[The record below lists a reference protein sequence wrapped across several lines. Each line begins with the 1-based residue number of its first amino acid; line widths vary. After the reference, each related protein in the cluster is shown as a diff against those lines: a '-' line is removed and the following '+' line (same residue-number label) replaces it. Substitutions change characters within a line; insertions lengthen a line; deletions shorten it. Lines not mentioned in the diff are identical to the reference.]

1 MQTNTLLTGSQ
12 RSGIFYTLLI
22 HAGLLLFLFM
32 LTLSNDM
39 IFQADEGL
47 LVDFGYSETGQG
59 EEEPSAVYARNDNI
73 YKAPVLFDQKATTT
87 ASKFKPAEIKE
98 ENLLTQEHE
107 PSAALHTKKTEK
119 KTVEKKKPDPLAESE
134 KRQKQEQIAQQ
145 KLEEQNRLKKQKE
158 EQMIGNINSRAKNA
172 FGGGLTDNGS
182 TSTGEGI
189 AGGPG
194 NQGDPNGQPG
204 VKRYGPGG
212 GTGNGPSYSLAGR
225 SARSLPKPT
234 YPGNEGGVV
243 VVEVTVDKLGK
254 VSAVRA
260 GIFGST
266 SSDPDLLE
274 AATKAAR
281 AAKFNVDDNAPAFQK
296 GTITYHFVLQ

>member
-1 MQTNTLLTGSQ
+1 MTLTGSQ
-12 RSGIFYTLLI
+12 RTGLIYTLLI
-22 HAGLLLFLFM
+22 HAGIIIFLLM
-32 LTLSNDM
+32 LTLTTD
-39 IFQADEGL
+39 IKFPTEDGL
-47 LVDFGYSETGQG
+47 LVDFGYSETGKG
-59 EEEPSAVYARNDNI
+59 EEEPSAVYSRNDNI
-73 YKAPVLFDQKATTT
+73 YKAPVLFDQKAATT
-87 ASKFKPAEIKE
+87 ASAFKPAEIKE
-98 ENLLTQEHE
+98 ADLLTQDHE
-107 PSAALHTKKTEK
+107 PSVALTTKKVEK
-119 KTVEKKKPDPLAESE
+119 KIVEKKKADPLAESE
-134 KRQKQEQIAQQ
+134 KKLKQEQIAQQ
-145 KLEEQNRLKKQKE
+145 KLEEQNRQKKQKE

-182 TSTGEGI
+182 TSTSEGI

-225 SARSLPKPT
+225 SARSLPKPA
-234 YPGNEGGVV
+234 YPGNEGGIV

-281 AAKFNVDDNAPAFQK
+281 AAKFNVDENAPAFQK